1 MGCQG
6 SDVVFLQVSRGR
18 GLGEYLVESRYRGRP
33 TIYTD
38 RGPWYMKVLGIRHR
52 CEIFGIRNS
61 IEQWFSKL
69 KRRIKQFNIQDKNN
83 RKMDKGMD
91 SLKLTVS
98 F

>member
-1 MGCQG
+1 
-6 SDVVFLQVSRGR
+6 
-18 GLGEYLVESRYRGRP
+18 
-33 TIYTD
+33 
-38 RGPWYMKVLGIRHR
+38 MKVLGIRQR
-52 CEIFGIRNS
+52 CERFGIRNS

-83 RKMDKGMD
+83 REMDKGMD

>member
-6 SDVVFLQVSRGR
+6 SEVVSLQVSRGR
-18 GLGEYLVESRYRGRP
+18 GLGECLRFLEKVKRRYRGRP

-52 CEIFGIRNS
+52 CERFGIRNP

-69 KRRIKQFNIQDKNN
+69 KITYTSQHTRQKQQRD
-83 RKMDKGMD
+83 G
-91 SLKLTVS
+91 
-98 F
+98 

>member
-1 MGCQG
+1 M
-6 SDVVFLQVSRGR
+6 R
-18 GLGEYLVESRYRGRP
+18 RYRGRP
-33 TIYTD
+33 TTYTD

-83 RKMDKGMD
+83 RKTDKGMD

-98 F
+98 ISVL